1 MRIAFLANPES
12 PNGWYRAIG
21 PMVALGRRGHEIRQ
35 AELLREQLRPELIRG
50 CDVVHIHRRH
60 DEEVQKIVRYA
71 KEAGI
76 AVVWDNDDDE
86 TALPRGHPSYKEYGG
101 AAGERVKAAVRK
113 IVRQAD
119 LVTTPSARL
128 AERFGEFGAEHVQL
142 IENYVRDEL
151 LETRARPG
159 GDEIVIGWLAGTEH
173 FMDIERVPIRDAL
186 ARLLDAH
193 ANVRVVSIG
202 AGLGLRSDRFEHIRG
217 IPFFQLPERMA
228 TFDVGL
234 AVIADIP
241 FNRARSN
248 VKLKEYAALG
258 VPWLASP
265 IGPYA
270 AMGEQQGG
278 RLVPDDG
285 WYEALERLITKA
297 RERRKLAKRAAKWG
311 REQTIGANAA
321 LCERA
326 LNGAV
331 ARAAGG

>member
-12 PNGWYRAIG
+12 PNGWYRGIG
-21 PMVALGRRGHEIRQ
+21 PMLALARRGHEIRQ

-60 DEEVQKIVRYA
+60 DEDVLKIARYA

-86 TALPRGHPSYKEYGG
+86 TAVPKGHPAYRDYGG
-101 AAGERVKAAVRK
+101 AAGQRVKAAVRK
-113 IVRQAD
+113 LVQLAD
-119 LVTTPSARL
+119 LVTTPSPLL
-128 AERFGEFGAEHVQL
+128 AEQFAELGAAHVQL

-151 LETRARPG
+151 IDARARSN
-159 GDEIVIGWLAGTEH
+159 GDQVVIGWLAGTEH
-173 FMDIERVPIRDAL
+173 FMDIERVPIRAAL

-202 AGLGLRSDRFEHIRG
+202 AGLGLGVERYEHVVG
-217 IPFFQLPERMA
+217 VPFFELPERL
-228 TFDVGL
+228 TEFDVGL

-258 VPWLASP
+258 IPWLASP

-270 AMGEQQGG
+270 GMGEQQGG

-285 WYEALERLITKA
+285 WYDALERVVLKA

-311 REQTIGANAA
+311 RMQTIGANAGVWEQA
-321 LCERA
+321 LH
-326 LNGAV
+326 GAV
-331 ARAAGG
+331 ARALGG